1 MNTLQLIDL
10 YKLYGFDLEEET
22 ANYLVFTYTNGYFNN
37 AEIVNVSNVQLD
49 ECKEK
54 YEELGFSVSVI
65 DREELPNIHSK
76 LFSGFFSLKNAKR
89 KSLKE
94 YDDFCQSQKN
104 KLACEHYEYLNC
116 DYVIDSVLYENGLTD
131 LVFQKMNGD
140 SAQLIIIEAAAG
152 YGKTCTSYEIL
163 HKFAVEDNE
172 KVPMITELS
181 RNRKAAIFKYVL
193 LTEIDRN
200 FSTLSAKVVEH
211 EIREGNVPLIV
222 DGFDELLSKSIEYD
236 KDIDGTFE
244 EAQSMLDTI
253 SQLLTNNSKAKIII
267 TSRKSAIFAGEKFDE
282 WLENRELSCGIT
294 RIELQPPKVK
304 NWLGHDKTKV
314 LEEKNIKL
322 EYLANPILLSL
333 LRERDV
339 DYIKN
344 HSVKEIVHDY
354 FLSILERE
362 KERQSL
368 PLEPHEQLDILG
380 KLSADFALFNISS
393 EEGDFVKDLIAD
405 IINENVT
412 EYIKRYEKYSFDS
425 VENIPSEEEFIMKLL
440 HHALLDRTIPGKN
453 QIGFVNDFVFGVL
466 LGAAL
471 VNHYI
476 EKPHEL
482 DYKYLELMCGAYS
495 IDGIDEDNIVATE
508 IEKISVNY
516 SVSQQMQISNKLFH
530 CNNKEYKDA
539 TISNI
544 SFTNGFEFLP
554 DNTIRNC
561 TFVNCIFDNCVFYNT
576 SFYECHFYN
585 CVFFE
590 PQIISSS
597 NCKLLFLGCT
607 GYEKIAEKFAEKE
620 NVSNLEDVQNFE
632 KIILEQFWKKGS
644 DSLEPRRGFLTMHKG
659 IASKDINN
667 ADKALK
673 SLLQKGILRKLN
685 ICYELDF
692 SKMSEIMQILG
703 RDTK

>member
-1 MNTLQLIDL
+1 MNALQIVDL
-10 YKLYGFDLEEET
+10 YKLYGFNLEEET
-22 ANYLVFTYTNGYFNN
+22 SNYLVFTYTNGYFNN
-37 AEIVNVSNVQLD
+37 AEIVNFSDAQLD
-49 ECKEK
+49 ECKSK
-54 YEELGFSVSVI
+54 YEELGFSVSI
-65 DREELPNIHSK
+65 IGRDEIPNIHTN

-89 KSLKE
+89 KNLRE

-104 KLACEHYEYLNC
+104 KLVCNNYEYLNC
-116 DYVIDSVLYENGLTD
+116 EYVIDSVLYENGLID
-131 LVFQKMNGD
+131 LVFDKMNGN

-163 HKFAVEDNE
+163 HRFAHEDNK
-172 KVPMITELS
+172 KVPMMTELS

-236 KDIDGTFE
+236 KDKDGAFE
-244 EAQSMLDTI
+244 EAQGMLDTI
-253 SQLLTNNSKAKIII
+253 AQLLTNNSKAKIII

-282 WLENRELSCGIT
+282 WIENRELSCGIT
-294 RIELQPPKVK
+294 RVELQPPKVK
-304 NWLGHDKTKV
+304 NWLGYDKIKV
-314 LEEKNIKL
+314 LEDKNIKL

-333 LRERDV
+333 LREREI
-339 DYIKN
+339 DYIKD
-344 HSVKEIVHDY
+344 HTVKEIIQDY
-354 FLSILERE
+354 FSTILERE

-368 PLEPHEQLDILG
+368 PLEPDEQLDILE

-393 EEGDFVKDLIAD
+393 EEGDFVKELLGD
-405 IINENVT
+405 ITSKNVA

-425 VENIPSEEEFIMKLL
+425 VENIPSEEEFVMKLL
-440 HHALLDRTIPGKN
+440 HHALLDRTIPSKN
-453 QIGFVNDFVFGVL
+453 QIGFVNDFVFGFL
-466 LGAAL
+466 LGRAL

-476 EKPHEL
+476 EKPYDL
-482 DYKYLELMCGAYS
+482 DYKYLELICGAYS
-495 IDGIDEDNIVATE
+495 IDGIDEENKVVEA
-508 IEKISVNY
+508 IERISSIY
-516 SVSQQMQISNKLFH
+516 SISQQMQISNKLFH

-544 SFTNGFEFLP
+544 SFTSGFEFLP
-554 DNTIRNC
+554 ENTIKNC
-561 TFVNCIFDNCVFYNT
+561 TFVNCIFDNCIFHNT

-585 CVFFE
+585 CVFFK

-607 GYEKIAEKFAEKE
+607 GYEEIAEKFGEIENSSNVKE
-620 NVSNLEDVQNFE
+620 VQDFE
-632 KIILEQFWKKGS
+632 KVILEQFWKKGS

-659 IASKDINN
+659 ISSKDINK

-673 SLLQKGILRKLN
+673 SLIQKGILKKLN
-685 ICYELDF
+685 ICYELEF
-692 SKMSEIMQILG
+692 SKMSEIMRILG